1 MKTVEKQV
9 RVLTLV
15 PDEGKFLTNYPTASI
30 KDAQISTV
38 VFVREDLAGP
48 WREIDVDE
56 AEEIRTQQAEA
67 LKADEQ
73 KDAE

>member
-73 KDAE
+73 KDE